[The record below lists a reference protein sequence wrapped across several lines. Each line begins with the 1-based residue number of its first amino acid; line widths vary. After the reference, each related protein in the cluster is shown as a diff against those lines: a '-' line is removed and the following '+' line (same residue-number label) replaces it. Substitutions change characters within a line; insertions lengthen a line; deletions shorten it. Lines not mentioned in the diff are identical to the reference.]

1 MRIASAVSAKGPRTR
16 AAAAVRRKGMERV
29 GETDKYFGVEL
40 HVFRLRR
47 ADFDLAAAT
56 TLLPPVATAE

>member
-1 MRIASAVSAKGPRTR
+1 MQRP
-16 AAAAVRRKGMERV
+16 AVRRKGMERV
-29 GETDKYFGVEL
+29 GETDKYVGVEL